1 MDTRTRIRV
10 IGVNLSEILIKGN
23 KMQFELTRNS
33 IYPSSSYPSKMT
45 EEWKSVVWIDG
56 LASSTCHLR
65 CTSGQHCWFPA
76 LCDFLS
82 LTVLTSSKSKLTP
95 LCMLM
100 VPSSTVLLCRGP
112 ADKVSPFIIYPLI
125 TVFCAFLSD
134 FTV

>member
-65 CTSGQHCWFPA
+65 CTSG
-76 LCDFLS
+76 
-82 LTVLTSSKSKLTP
+82 
-95 LCMLM
+95 
-100 VPSSTVLLCRGP
+100 
-112 ADKVSPFIIYPLI
+112 
-125 TVFCAFLSD
+125 
-134 FTV
+134 